1 MTEPLPSV
9 HCPKMDC
16 LGDVFST
23 HVIFDDHG
31 EIAWYVTR
39 HKDITKC
46 ALCGTHV
53 TLPTPA
59 VDRV

>member
-1 MTEPLPSV
+1 
-9 HCPKMDC
+9 MDC

-23 HVIFDDHG
+23 HVIFDDNG

-53 TLPTPA
+53 TLPTPMG
-59 VDRV
+59 VDHV